1 MSTPEERI
9 TVPDITTEEK
19 RRKAL
24 KDTLGDLRRFH
35 RKILKAHGG
44 RPLPNSVSDLD
55 EIRDGR

>member
-1 MSTPEERI
+1 MSTPGEKI

-19 RRKAL
+19 RKKAM
-24 KDTLGDLRRFH
+24 KNTLSDLRRFH

-44 RPLPNSVSDLD
+44 KPLSSTVSDLD